1 MNLNFRK
8 ILVLGIVIAGILV
21 IILGLFALLGG
32 KSGDDKNIDTT
43 NTTGLPTSGDNPVPT
58 TSPSSETN
66 SINQSL
72 EKNIGQI
79 QQSER
84 IKVLSD
90 RPVMGIS
97 LNKEGDRVVYY
108 DKENGQVF
116 RISFDGKI
124 WERISDV
131 NLKGITNIT
140 WAPTRDKVLVE
151 YNDSKTRQK
160 YVYDYTSGKKYNLSF
175 RMGQVVFSPDGQK
188 ILYHYWYPQQGSNV
202 AVAKYDG
209 SNWFSLF
216 PSEMTGL
223 QLAWPRI
230 DTVTFI
236 APEGDFYGATVY
248 FIKLESPYNL
258 KEIMDEKYSIET
270 NWSPSGNKLLYSYK
284 DSKDATNKGLYI
296 RDFSADTEINLNFTL
311 PPGNCAW
318 AKNELALYCAQETK
332 NLLNIIPQDYQK
344 KLSLLGDSFWKID
357 LGAKEIQEIYIPE
370 VGEQVYGVGE
380 IIISDK
386 EDFFFFENKL
396 DGKLYSLEL

>member
-8 ILVLGIVIAGILV
+8 ILVFGIVIAGILV

-32 KSGDDKNIDTT
+32 KSGNDKNINTT
-43 NTTGLPTSGDNPVPT
+43 NTTNLPTSGDNPVT
-58 TSPSSETN
+58 TTTPSSETN

-72 EKNIGQI
+72 EENIGQI

-108 DKENGQVF
+108 DKETGQVF

-151 YNDSKTRQK
+151 YNDGKTRQK
-160 YVYDYTSGKKYNLSF
+160 YIYDYVSGKKHSLSS

-223 QLAWPRI
+223 QLAWPKI

-284 DSKDATNKGLYI
+284 DSKDETNKGLYI
-296 RDFSADTEINLNFTL
+296 RDFSTDTEINLNFTL

-318 AKNELALYCAQETK
+318 ARNETALYCAQETK

-357 LGAKEIQEIYIPE
+357 LGAKEIQEVYIPE
-370 VGEQVYGVGE
+370 AGEQVYGVGE